1 MASALRHAS
10 QFLILLA
17 LPLLWSHM
25 ANAQI
30 RVDSV
35 TGSSNFIAPTT
46 STDSTVT
53 NAVVYGGIAGSA
65 TAGGC
70 ASANGTDT
78 CNNCAA
84 DMNACNTRR
93 IYPTLPLRISF
104 TVTGDN
110 ITGTARMWYSNG
122 GTITQLDFTGTSGT
136 LTKGSTAY
144 VQATWAEIC
153 DRLGANSDCS
163 QAVTDGV
170 LYVGIST
177 SDTAT
182 SGQYATVTT
191 KIFAPEDATNGINDI
206 TCDLSPQQDGICG
219 FTAYP
224 GDQKIY
230 LEDLND
236 QGSYPSADTVP
247 FKFLRVYFTDDTTN
261 AFNAINYG
269 SQDYAD
275 LDIDSDGA
283 VTPEKIDGLE
293 NGVQYFFKTAMVDA
307 AYNVAYMTSDD
318 QITGVTLSNCGS
330 LTAPNATCP
339 LSATPSEVFGLLE
352 KDFNCFIST
361 AAYGSLMNAKVQD
374 FRAFRNKFLVPYD
387 LGRKFIF
394 SYYNH
399 GPKAARW
406 MWEHPWSRPV
416 VRAALWPVW
425 LYAVI
430 ANSAGL
436 FMANF
441 TFFLMFAL
449 VAYSIF
455 VLRTRKQPVKVRR
468 DK

>member
-10 QFLILLA
+10 QILIFLA
-17 LPLLWSHM
+17 LPLLWSYSAH
-25 ANAQI
+25 AQI
-30 RVDSV
+30 QVDSA
-35 TGSSNFIAPTT
+35 TGASNFIKPTVATDNT
-46 STDSTVT
+46 SS
-53 NAVVYGGIAGSA
+53 NAIVYGGIAGSA
-65 TAGGC
+65 TAGSC
-70 ASANGTDT
+70 ASTSGTDT
-78 CNNCAA
+78 CNNCAS

-93 IYPTLPLRISF
+93 IYPNLKLRISF

-122 GTITQLDFTGTSGT
+122 GTITQLDFNGSAGT

-144 VQATWAEIC
+144 VEATWAEIC
-153 DRLGANSDCS
+153 DKLGAGSGCDTP
-163 QAVTDGV
+163 VTDGV

-191 KIFAPEDATNGINDI
+191 KIFAPADATNGINDI
-206 TCDLSPQQDGICG
+206 TCDLSPQQDGICN

-247 FKFLRVYFTDDTTN
+247 FKFLRVYFTDDSTN

-283 VTPEKIDGLE
+283 ITPEKIDGLE

-307 AYNVAYMTSDD
+307 AYNVAYMTSDT
-318 QITGVTLSNCGS
+318 QIIADCTSV
-330 LTAPNATCP
+330 TAPSATCP
-339 LSATPSEVFGLLE
+339 MSATPSEVFGLLE

-361 AAYGSLMNAKVQD
+361 AAYGSLMYPKVQD
-374 FRAFRNKFLVPYD
+374 FRNFRNKFLIPYD

-436 FMANF
+436 FVANF

-449 VAYSIF
+449 VAYSIY

-468 DK
+468 GK